1 MHTLLTV
8 SAVVAAVAAAARST
22 WSPCGVSML
31 ATVTPLAGAYSPFTL
46 TFSRHDGEQDLS
58 GIAVQT
64 PAGLLGKIA
73 GVPEC
78 GEVQA
83 NAPKQDFSQASCP
96 SFRPKFGHASV
107 WSFKSECGV
116 NWSGRD
122 AA

>member
-1 MHTLLTV
+1 MPEPKAQALSLRN
-8 SAVVAAVAAAARST
+8 AVAN
-22 WSPCGVSML
+22 
-31 ATVTPLAGAYSPFTL
+31 
-46 TFSRHDGEQDLS
+46 
-58 GIAVQT
+58 
-64 PAGLLGKIA
+64 
-73 GVPEC
+73 

-116 NWSGRD
+116 NWFGRK